1 MKLPLQITFH
11 QMEPSAALEAQIR
24 EHAAR
29 LDRFHSGIM
38 ACRVLVE
45 ASHRRR
51 RKGNLYRIRIDLTV
65 PGKELVITRDPP
77 EHHAHEDPYVTIRDA
92 FDAARRQLEDF
103 ARVQRAATKLHE
115 PLPRGKIAKLFRERD
130 YGFVETADGR
140 EVYFHRNAVLGEDF
154 DKLTL
159 GTEVSF
165 VEELG
170 EKGSQAST
178 LHVRRVAS
186 PQA

>member
-29 LDRFHSGIM
+29 LDRFYDGIM

-51 RKGNLYRIRIDLTV
+51 RKGNLYHVRVDITV

-77 EHHAHEDPYVTIRDA
+77 EHHSHQDPYVSIRDA

-103 ARVQRAATKLHE
+103 ARVQRADVKVHQ
-115 PLPRGKIAKLFRERD
+115 PLPWGRIGKLFPERD

-154 DKLTL
+154 DKLTP

-165 VEELG
+165 VEEMG

-178 LHVRRVAS
+178 VHVRRVVPEA
-186 PQA
+186 